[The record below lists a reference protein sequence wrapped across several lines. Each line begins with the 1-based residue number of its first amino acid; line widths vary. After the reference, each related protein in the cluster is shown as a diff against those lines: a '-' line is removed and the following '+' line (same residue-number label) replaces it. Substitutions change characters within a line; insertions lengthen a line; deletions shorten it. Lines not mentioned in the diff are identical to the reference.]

1 MQVREF
7 ELDVAVDSSSARS
20 LSWLEKRVMAQI
32 GASSVPI
39 RFVVNAMGAASW
51 RCDVAVVEG
60 VAPGFAARSRSLFE
74 FRKREAENTGA
85 FNVALV
91 IPTGIACTIGGHAG
105 DANPVVKLMASVCD
119 TLITHPNAVNASD
132 LNELPANALYVEG
145 STLSRLLMGTA
156 GLRPTRANRVLAAVE
171 AHEEAPVLNAA
182 INSVAAAVATYGL
195 SSAGIVLIDP
205 ALQLASH
212 ATPAGRASG
221 AVRHL
226 DRLFDAVRAKRGQFD
241 ALAISTRVQVDAP
254 CRTAYYRSH
263 GELVNPWGGVE
274 ALLTHAVSTL
284 LGIPT
289 AHAPMYE
296 SVAVAHEDI
305 GVVDARMAAEAISTG
320 FFMCVLKG
328 LQQSPRIVTDEASM
342 RAPGVLTA
350 MDVSCLVIPDG
361 CIGLPTLAALEQ
373 GIPVI
378 AVRGNISMMHNRLA
392 DLPWAQGRFY
402 EVDNYLEAVGL
413 IAAFKRG
420 IAPDSLLRPL
430 PALHVEVAAQAP
442 EHAARPGAALPEPD
456 YLPDL

>member
-7 ELDVAVDSSSARS
+7 ELDVPVDSSSAPS
-20 LSWLEKRVMAQI
+20 LSWLEKRVMTQI
-32 GASSVPI
+32 GASSIPV
-39 RFVVNAMGAASW
+39 RFVVNATGETSW

-60 VAPGFAARSRSLFE
+60 VAPELTARSHSLFE
-74 FRKREAENTGA
+74 FRKREAENTHA

-105 DANPVVKLMASVCD
+105 DANPVVKLLASVCD

-132 LNELPANALYVEG
+132 LNELPDNALYVEG

-171 AHEEAPVLNAA
+171 AHEQAPVLNAA
-182 INSVAAAVATYGL
+182 LNSVAAAVATFGL
-195 SSAGIVLIDP
+195 SSTGVVLIDP
-205 ALQLASH
+205 ALKLASRM
-212 ATPAGRASG
+212 TSAGRASG
-221 AVRHL
+221 VVLHL
-226 DRLFDAVRAKRGQFD
+226 DRLLDVVRARRGQFD
-241 ALAISTRVQVDAP
+241 ALAISTRIEVDAA

-284 LGIPT
+284 LDIPA

-296 SVAVAHEDI
+296 SVAVAHEDV
-305 GVVDARMAAEAISTG
+305 GVVDARMAAEAISIG

-328 LQQSPRIVTDEASM
+328 LQRSPRIVVDEASM
-342 RAPGVLTA
+342 RAPSVLTS
-350 MDVSCLVIPDG
+350 MDVSCLVIPEG

-378 AVRGNISMMHNRLA
+378 AVRGNTSMMHNRLA
-392 DLPWAQGRFY
+392 DLPWARGQFH
-402 EVDNYLEAVGL
+402 EVDSYLEAAGL
-413 IAAFKRG
+413 IAALKGG
-420 IAPDSLLRPL
+420 IAPEALRRPL
-430 PALHVEVAAQAP
+430 PALHVGRPAHPP

>member
-212 ATPAGRASG
+212 ATPAGRVGRSG
-221 AVRHL
+221 ISTACSMWCGQNAANSTRLPFRHAFRWTPLAVRP
-226 DRLFDAVRAKRGQFD
+226 
-241 ALAISTRVQVDAP
+241 T
-254 CRTAYYRSH
+254 TA
-263 GELVNPWGGVE
+263 
-274 ALLTHAVSTL
+274 A
-284 LGIPT
+284 T
-289 AHAPMYE
+289 ANW
-296 SVAVAHEDI
+296 SI
-305 GVVDARMAAEAISTG
+305 
-320 FFMCVLKG
+320 
-328 LQQSPRIVTDEASM
+328 
-342 RAPGVLTA
+342 
-350 MDVSCLVIPDG
+350 
-361 CIGLPTLAALEQ
+361 
-373 GIPVI
+373 
-378 AVRGNISMMHNRLA
+378 
-392 DLPWAQGRFY
+392 
-402 EVDNYLEAVGL
+402 
-413 IAAFKRG
+413 
-420 IAPDSLLRPL
+420 
-430 PALHVEVAAQAP
+430 
-442 EHAARPGAALPEPD
+442 PGAGWRPC
-456 YLPDL
+456 